1 MTDTSQQLAV
11 LQKLHAMQQ
20 QQSPQAA
27 VATPT
32 TSALQSANGTVQV
45 AMTPEQHAL
54 FQQIMAQ
61 QSMAPLSAI
70 MQPLPSSPQIPTVPT
85 QLFLNSV
92 PDAKEGTVFPYF
104 RV

>member
-32 TSALQSANGTVQV
+32 TSAQPANGTVQV

-92 PDAKEGTVFPYF
+92 PDAKEGTVFSYF